1 MSKVW
6 MYSVAGLKAG
16 IVALLMTVGVV
27 ALAKEPSGQLIDSPY
42 VAMEARAI
50 ELIVNAGGDVVG
62 IKGKG
67 CPGCPSGTILPARGL
82 VVEAAGGRRLD
93 GKEMTSLNGMPGV
106 IHIYEPTGMAH
117 RVSFPG
123 VLYPGGDEQ

>member
-1 MSKVW
+1 MF
-6 MYSVAGLKAG
+6 SVASLRVG
-16 IVALLMTVGVV
+16 IVALLFTASAV
-27 ALAKEPSGQLIDSPY
+27 AFAEEPSGRVIDSPY
-42 VAMEARAI
+42 EAVEARAI

-62 IKGKG
+62 VQAKG
-67 CPGCPSGTILPARGL
+67 CPGCPSGTILPARDL
-82 VVEAAGGRRLD
+82 VVEAAGGHRLE
-93 GKEMTSLNGMPGV
+93 GKEVGKLNGMPGV